1 MSLINEKKDF
11 KIIADLIPAKSSV
24 IDVGCNDGSLLEF
37 LKEEKDIN
45 GRGMEIDQQKVQLC
59 LSKGISV
66 IEGDAD
72 LDLYDYPDNLFDYSI
87 LTYTLQATKS
97 PKNVLS
103 ELVRI
108 SSKAIISFPNFGH
121 WKIRLQLLLTGKMPI
136 TEGLPHSWY
145 ETPNIHFFT
154 LKDFENLCKDMNI
167 VIEKSIGLTNK
178 GKQFSIQKSFF
189 PSNIFTSEAIFL
201 LSYKNFEPIK
211 IKSTN
216 NVFAKNSAIV
226 N

>member
-37 LKEEKDIN
+37 LKKEKDIN

-121 WKIRLQLLLTGKMPI
+121 WKIATSLLIKRKMPI
-136 TEGLPHSWY
+136 SEKLSYSWH
-145 ETPNIHFFT
+145 ETPNLHFCT
-154 LKDFENLCKDMNI
+154 INDFIDLCEEAGI
-167 VIEKSIGLTNK
+167 RIEKQANLKTNRLNKFYGKNLLNSYFNEVGL
-178 GKQFSIQKSFF
+178 
-189 PSNIFTSEAIFL
+189 FL
-201 LSYKNFEPIK
+201 VSK
-211 IKSTN
+211 IKN
-216 NVFAKNSAIV
+216 
-226 N
+226 

>member
-121 WKIRLQLLLTGKMPI
+121 WKIATNLLINRKMPI
-136 TEGLPHSWY
+136 SEKLSYSWH
-145 ETPNIHFFT
+145 ETPNLHFCT
-154 LKDFENLCKDMNI
+154 INDFIDLCEEAGI
-167 VIEKSIGLTNK
+167 RIEKQANLKTNK
-178 GKQFSIQKSFF
+178 LNEFYGKNLLNSYF
-189 PSNIFTSEAIFL
+189 NEVGLFL
-201 LSYKNFEPIK
+201 VSK
-211 IKSTN
+211 IKN
-216 NVFAKNSAIV
+216 
-226 N
+226 

>member
-11 KIIADLIPAKSSV
+11 KIIADLIPANSSV
-24 IDVGCNDGSLLEF
+24 IDVGCNDGALLEF

-121 WKIRLQLLLTGKMPI
+121 WKIATSLLLKRKMPI
-136 TEGLPHSWY
+136 SEKLSYSWH
-145 ETPNIHFFT
+145 ETPNLHFCT
-154 LKDFENLCKDMNI
+154 INDFIDLCDEVGI
-167 VIEKSIGLTNK
+167 RIEKQANLKTNK
-178 GKQFSIQKSFF
+178 LNKFNGKNLLNSYF
-189 PSNIFTSEAIFL
+189 NEVGLFL
-201 LSYKNFEPIK
+201 VSK
-211 IKSTN
+211 IKN
-216 NVFAKNSAIV
+216 
-226 N
+226 

>member
-1 MSLINEKKDF
+1 M
-11 KIIADLIPAKSSV
+11 
-24 IDVGCNDGSLLEF
+24 
-37 LKEEKDIN
+37 KEEKDID

-87 LTYTLQATKS
+87 LTYTLQATKN

-121 WKIRLQLLLTGKMPI
+121 WKIASSLLLKRKMPI
-136 TEGLPHSWY
+136 SEKLSYSWH
-145 ETPNIHFFT
+145 ETPNLHFCT
-154 LKDFENLCKDMNI
+154 INDFIDLCDEAGI
-167 VIEKSIGLTNK
+167 RIEKQANLKTNK
-178 GKQFSIQKSFF
+178 LNKFNGKNLLNSYF
-189 PSNIFTSEAIFL
+189 NEVGLFL
-201 LSYKNFEPIK
+201 VSK
-211 IKSTN
+211 IKN
-216 NVFAKNSAIV
+216 
-226 N
+226 

>member
-37 LKEEKDIN
+37 LKEEKNID

-121 WKIRLQLLLTGKMPI
+121 WKIASSLLLKRKMPI
-136 TEGLPHSWY
+136 SEKLSYSWH
-145 ETPNIHFFT
+145 ETPNLHFCT
-154 LKDFENLCKDMNI
+154 INDFIDLCDEVGI
-167 VIEKSIGLTNK
+167 RIEKQANLKTNK
-178 GKQFSIQKSFF
+178 LNKFNGKNLLNSYF
-189 PSNIFTSEAIFL
+189 NEVGLFL
-201 LSYKNFEPIK
+201 VSK
-211 IKSTN
+211 IKN
-216 NVFAKNSAIV
+216 
-226 N
+226 